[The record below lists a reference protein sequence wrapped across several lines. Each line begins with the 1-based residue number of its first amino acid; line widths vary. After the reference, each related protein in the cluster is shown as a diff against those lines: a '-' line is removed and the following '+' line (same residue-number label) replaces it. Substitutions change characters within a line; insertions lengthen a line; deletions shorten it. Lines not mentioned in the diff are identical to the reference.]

1 MQEQENELTKKL
13 SDLSMDSAYGSLP
26 RNCHYQFTAGE
37 ILVHSLEL
45 PIVYTNQQLLNELM
59 KKYAQK
65 RAIDVQGLLD
75 FLVPSQETILPRHLD
90 LKVLGELE
98 GLTYS
103 YLDSHIDVIMYRFML
118 EFTIETL
125 QDFIKQGWRY
135 LCGLMLPQDEFKA
148 IQWFRRAV
156 ANVVDPASIEACQ
169 ALSLLGYCFMTGAGT
184 VCDHDQAVEY
194 FIEAT
199 KYTNNSSKLQLI
211 EFVAGHM
218 EQVGGNKLLTW
229 LSPLVFQGYPPAQY
243 LMATWHYQGKFSL
256 QKNPVLAARLFS
268 FSAKQGFAP
277 GMFQY
282 SHCLEHGIGCP
293 RNGKEATVWLHEAA
307 QQGHTEALYR
317 MQSKTIEHIDRVQL
331 QPFSCDDKKL
341 SVSWLILSL

>member
-1 MQEQENELTKKL
+1 MQEQESELTKKL
-13 SDLSMDSAYGSLP
+13 SNLSMDSAYGSLP
-26 RNCHYQFTAGE
+26 RSFHYAFTAGE
-37 ILVHSLEL
+37 MLVHSLEL

-75 FLVPSQETILPRHLD
+75 FLVPNQEIILPRHLD
-90 LKVLGELE
+90 LKVLGELK

-135 LCGLMLPQDEFKA
+135 LCGMMLPKDESKA

-156 ANVVDPASIEACQ
+156 ANVVDPASLEACQ
-169 ALSLLGYCFMTGAGT
+169 ALSLLGYCFMTGSGT
-184 VCDHDQAVEY
+184 ERDHDQAVDY

-211 EFVAGHM
+211 EFVAGRLKGYH
-218 EQVGGNKLLTW
+218 GNKLLAW
-229 LSPLVFQGYPPAQY
+229 LSPLVFQGYPPAQC
-243 LMATWHYQGKFSL
+243 LMAHWHYQGEFSL
-256 QKNPVLAARLFS
+256 QKNPVLAARLYN

-277 GMFQY
+277 GMYQY

-293 RNGKEATVWLHEAA
+293 KNIKEAHMWLNEAA
-307 QQGHTEALYR
+307 QRGHTEALGR
-317 MQSKTIEHIDRVQL
+317 IQSEPMGHVDRAQVL
-331 QPFSCDDKKL
+331 PFSCEDRKL
-341 SVSWLILSL
+341 SVSWLLLSL